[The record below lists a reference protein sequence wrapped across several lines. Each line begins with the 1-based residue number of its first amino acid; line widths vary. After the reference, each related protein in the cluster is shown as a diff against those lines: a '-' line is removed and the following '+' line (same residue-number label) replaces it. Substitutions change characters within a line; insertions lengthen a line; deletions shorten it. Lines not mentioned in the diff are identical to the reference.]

1 MMLNKKTFAFS
12 IALAASVGALSAP
25 QKKAAPAKK
34 TTAKA
39 APARAAAP
47 AAPVTPRTVGDMLKQ
62 AKGAGALQMEK
73 GSSAIPQG
81 NAPLFNQAPKQS
93 QVNLSTVKPPSTR
106 SFYTDGNTDQAKLEA
121 ITDRQINELYK
132 LTQKFRQ
139 SPQRGELW
147 LRLAELYAE
156 KAGVI
161 DFRKQ
166 DAYDKKLADYQ
177 AGRTKVK
184 PTLDLRD
191 AREYNNKAIQLYE
204 WFIRDFPKDPKKD
217 QALFFLGYNYYE
229 LGNQAKGTEYYT
241 QLSKE
246 HPKSPYILEVSF
258 QLGEYW
264 FEKEK
269 WNQAREYYER
279 VAQNRRHRL
288 YSFSMYKAAWCYF
301 RGGDPRKA
309 LGTMERLIRESK
321 EEQMVA
327 EAGGKKI
334 SKSKLEAEGLRDM
347 VLFYSEVGEAQK
359 APGYFQSLAGKDAW
373 SFVEKLA
380 YLYADKG
387 NRDGARFLFNYLIER
402 APTSPKAFDYK
413 YQIVQTF
420 TTANRSREFREELYS
435 WIRDFGVSSQWHQAN
450 QANKELIE
458 NSSKLREQ
466 TLRTWVLQQHQTAQ
480 NSRTQFAQGLAF
492 EGYRLYLTEFP
503 SNAMAADMH
512 FYFGELLYDMNRF
525 DDAGAQYRWV
535 VEKAPNS
542 KFYAKAGENM
552 VLALEKNVP
561 KDEELAKR
569 AGQSVEPIAMD
580 PKVEKFIAAGN
591 WYATKFPTSE
601 KTPEIKFRVGRLYYQ
616 HNQFDKAIPV
626 FKEVVQKYPKTKY
639 SEYSANL
646 LLDIFNLK
654 KDFDGLEKIGKELLA
669 VPALASSPVGTEIRN
684 VLEKATF
691 TKAKGLEDGKNYGK
705 SAEGFEAF
713 AKANPRSELA
723 TTAMFNAAINYEKAG
738 MNQKALGT
746 HIAILKMSDKNA
758 DKFKPKSRRII
769 AKLYQD
775 SGQLEEAAVAY
786 EQTAIEAGNDPI
798 AGNLFYNAAILNE
811 ALGREKSAIKNYESY
826 ISKVKK
832 ASERADA
839 NYSMATIHRKNG
851 KLSLAI
857 NHYKEYINLGG
868 SSPEKNVESAFH
880 IFEMSKQLNRRSESE
895 EWRRKTLGMQQRYS
909 PEKKGVGASYAAK
922 IKMLDAQETYS
933 EFRAI
938 KLNNL
943 KKLKELSDR
952 KIGLL
957 TKINKELGDI
967 IKYDS
972 PDEIVASL
980 YLLGQANLNMGE
992 SFTGAPV
999 PPELKAPEEIAQYK
1013 AGVQKLADPFFA
1025 KAKESLKAAV
1035 DRGNDFEA
1043 YTSEYRK
1050 ARETLNKW
1058 DPNVLHDGGELP
1070 SEFKIT
1076 TGAGV

>member
-1 MMLNKKTFAFS
+1 MKLHKKSFAHLL
-12 IALAASVGALSAP
+12 LATTLVSGSSSFA
-25 QKKAAPAKK
+25 QKKQAAKK
-34 TTAKA
+34 
-39 APARAAAP
+39 PVARAAARPAAP
-47 AAPVTPRTVGDMLKQ
+47 AAPPPVRTVGDMLKQ
-62 AKGAGALQMEK
+62 AKGAGALQLQK
-73 GSSAIPQG
+73 GSMAIPQG
-81 NAPLFNQAPKQS
+81 TAPLFNQQPKQS

-106 SFYTDGNTDQAKLEA
+106 SFYQDGADDKAKLEA

-139 SPQRGELW
+139 SQQRGELW

-161 DFRKQ
+161 EFRKQ
-166 DAYDKKLADYQ
+166 EAFDKQLAAYQ
-177 AGRTKVK
+177 SGQTKVK
-184 PTLDLRD
+184 PSINLKD
-191 AREYNNKAIQLYE
+191 AKEYNLKAIQLYE

-229 LGNQAKGTEYYT
+229 LGNNAKGTEYYT
-241 QLSKE
+241 QLTKE
-246 HPKSPYILEVSF
+246 HPRSPYLLEVSF

-269 WNQAREYYER
+269 WQQAREYYEK

-288 YSFSMYKAAWCYF
+288 YTFSMYKAAWCYF

-321 EEQMVA
+321 EEAMVA
-327 EAGGKKI
+327 EAGGKRI
-334 SKSKLEAEGLRDM
+334 SKSKLESEGLRDM
-347 VLFYSEVGEAQK
+347 VLFYSEVGDAQK
-359 APGYFQSLAGKDAW
+359 APGYFQSLAGKDSY
-373 SFVEKLA
+373 SFIEKLA

-387 NRDGARFLFNYLIER
+387 NRDGARFLFNHLIER

-435 WIRDFGVSSQWHQAN
+435 WVKDFGSSSQWFQVN
-450 QANKELIE
+450 QANKELVD
-458 NSSKLREQ
+458 NSVKLREQ

-503 SNAMAADMH
+503 TTALAPDMH

-535 VEKAPNS
+535 VEKAPTS

-561 KDEELAKR
+561 KDEELAKK
-569 AGQSVEPIAMD
+569 AGQSVEPIMMD
-580 PKVEKFIAAGN
+580 PKVEKFAAAGA
-591 WYATKFPTSE
+591 WYANKFPASE

-616 HNQFDKAIPV
+616 HNQFDKAIPA
-626 FKEVVQKYPKTKY
+626 FKDVIQKYPKTKY
-639 SEYSANL
+639 AEYSANL
-646 LLDIFNLK
+646 LLDIYNLK
-654 KDFDGLEKIGKELLA
+654 KDYEGLEKTGRELLA
-669 VPALASSPVGTEIRN
+669 VPSLASSPVGAEIRS
-684 VLEKATF
+684 VLEKTTF
-691 TKAKGLEDGKNYGK
+691 TKAKGFEEGKNYGK
-705 SAEGFEAF
+705 SAESFEAF
-713 AKANPRSELA
+713 ARANPRSELA
-723 TTAMFNAAINYEKAG
+723 TTALFNAAINYEKAG
-738 MNQKALGT
+738 MNSKAMAA
-746 HIAILKMSDKNA
+746 HIAMLKSTEKSA

-775 SGQLEEAAVAY
+775 SGQLEEAAVAF
-786 EQTAIEAGNDPI
+786 EQTAVEAGNDPL
-798 AGNLFYNAAILNE
+798 APNLFFNAAVLNE
-811 ALGREKSAIKNYESY
+811 ALGREKSAIKNYEAY
-826 ISKVKK
+826 ISKVRK
-832 ASERADA
+832 AGDRADA
-839 NYSMATIHRKNG
+839 NYSIATIHRKAG
-851 KLSLAI
+851 RLTPAI
-857 NHYKEYINLGG
+857 THYKEYINLGG
-868 SSPEKNVESAFH
+868 VSNEKNVESAYW
-880 IFEMSKQLNRRSESE
+880 IYELSRQTGKRTQSE
-895 EWRRKTLGMQQRYS
+895 EWRRKTLGMQARYS
-909 PEKKGVGASYAAK
+909 PEKKGVGATYAAK
-922 IKMLDAQETYS
+922 IKILDVQETYA
-933 EFRAI
+933 EFRSI
-938 KLNNL
+938 SLKNL
-943 KKLKELSDR
+943 KKLKEQSDK

-957 TKINKELGDI
+957 TRINKELADL

-972 PDEIVASL
+972 PEEIVASL
-980 YLLGQANLNMGE
+980 YLLGQANLHMGE

-1043 YTSEYRK
+1043 YTAEYRK

-1058 DPNVLHDGGELP
+1058 DPNVLHDGGEIA
-1070 SEFKIT
+1070 SEFRT
-1076 TGAGV
+1076 AGGAGL